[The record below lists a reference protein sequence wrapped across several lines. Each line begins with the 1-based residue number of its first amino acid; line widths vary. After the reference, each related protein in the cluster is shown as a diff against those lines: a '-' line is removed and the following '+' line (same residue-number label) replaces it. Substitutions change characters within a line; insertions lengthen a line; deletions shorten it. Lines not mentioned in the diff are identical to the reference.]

1 MRRTWV
7 DVADVVLGAALL
19 VVAVVAGTGGRP
31 LEAVLAAVLGVA
43 WGARGVVGLRRR
55 VSAAPIPAATPGSP
69 LPATR

>member
-1 MRRTWV
+1 VRRTWV

-19 VVAVVAGTGGRP
+19 VVAVVSGAGGRP

-55 VSAAPIPAATPGSP
+55 VGAAQVPAGTPGSP